1 MCSLQEPAEEC
12 YLARMKLNSQVVSHY
27 QIARNPLLL
36 KEDSHGN
43 HVENSLKLEIRM
55 CLWLE
60 QATDLNSMDM
70 EAKCRYP
77 NVKLLTAMSDDGD
90 RLNDCPLLLSE
101 L

>member
-1 MCSLQEPAEEC
+1 MCSLKEPPEEC
-12 YLARMKLNSQVVSHY
+12 YLARMKLNAQVVSHY

-36 KEDSHGN
+36 KEDSHVN

-55 CLWLE
+55 HLWPELSI
-60 QATDLNSMDM
+60 DLKRIDM

-77 NVKLLTAMSDDGD
+77 NVKLLKAMSDDVD
-90 RLNDCPLLLSE
+90 RLNGLPPLISE